1 MSKKISQLN
10 AATELQGTETFA
22 VVQSSETKKG
32 TISQVINYIHATNIT
47 VSSGDTVDLDD
58 AAYDDTRLIKLTW
71 SGGSGNMTMTLP
83 DATTSKN
90 TNRLIRFVTNGGFN
104 TNTRVNLTPVA
115 GQTLDGSS
123 DSYELNVAYE
133 GLMLWSDGS
142 EWIVIQAKAT

>member
-10 AATELQGTETFA
+10 AATELQGPETFA

-32 TISQVINYIHATNIT
+32 TISQVINYIHASNIT

-58 AAYDDTRLIKLTW
+58 SAYDDTRLIKLTW
-71 SGGSGNMTMTLP
+71 TGTAGSMTMNLP
-83 DATTSKN
+83 DATTSKS
-90 TNRLIRFVTNGGFN
+90 TNRLIRFVTNGGFS
-104 TNTRVNLTPVA
+104 TNTRVNLTPVS

-123 DSYELNVAYE
+123 SSYELNVAYE

-142 EWIVIQAKAT
+142 EWFIIQKKA

>member
-47 VSSGDTVDLDD
+47 VSSGDTIDLDD
-58 AAYDDTRLIKLTW
+58 AAYDDTRLVKLTW

-104 TNTRVNLTPVA
+104 TNTRVNLTPLA
-115 GQTLDGSS
+115 GQELDGSS
-123 DSYELNVAYE
+123 SSYELNVAYE
-133 GLMLWSDGS
+133 GLMLWSSGT
-142 EWIVIQAKAT
+142 EWIIIQKKG

>member
-47 VSSGDTVDLDD
+47 VSSGDTIDLDD

-71 SGGSGNMTMTLP
+71 TGGSGNMTMTLP

-104 TNTRVNLTPVA
+104 TNTRVNLTPLA
-115 GQTLDGSS
+115 GQELDGSS
-123 DSYELNVAYE
+123 SSYELNVAYE
-133 GLMLWSDGS
+133 GLMLWSSGT
-142 EWIVIQAKAT
+142 EWIIIQKKA

>member
-1 MSKKISQLN
+1 MAKKISQLN
-10 AATELQGTETFA
+10 AATELQGPETFA
-22 VVQSSETKKG
+22 VVQSNETKKG

-58 AAYDDTRLIKLTW
+58 AAYDDTRLVKLTW

-115 GQTLDGSS
+115 GQELDGSS
-123 DSYELNVAYE
+123 SSYELNVAYE
-133 GLMLWSDGS
+133 GLMLWSSGT
-142 EWIVIQAKAT
+142 EWIIIQKKA

>member
-1 MSKKISQLN
+1 MAKKISQLN
-10 AATELQGTETFA
+10 AATELQGPETFA
-22 VVQSSETKKG
+22 VVQSNETKKG

-71 SGGSGNMTMTLP
+71 TGGSGNMTMTLP

-104 TNTRVNLTPVA
+104 TNTRVNLTPLA
-115 GQTLDGSS
+115 GQELDGSS
-123 DSYELNVAYE
+123 SSYELNVAYE
-133 GLMLWSDGS
+133 GLMLWSSGT
-142 EWIVIQAKAT
+142 EWIIIQKKA